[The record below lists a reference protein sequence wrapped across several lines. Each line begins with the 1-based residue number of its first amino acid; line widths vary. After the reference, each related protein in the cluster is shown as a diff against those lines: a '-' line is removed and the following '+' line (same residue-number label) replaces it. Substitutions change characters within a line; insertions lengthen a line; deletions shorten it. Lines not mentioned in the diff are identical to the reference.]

1 MDILAMEANLD
12 EEEKLYDRKMPGEGP
27 GFDEPTKVGGL
38 FSSKAAAIPDK
49 PKEEVKQDNVES
61 LEDRKKRLQAQ
72 KQAMI
77 QKRKEQME
85 QKLKESRKQET
96 DNAYSNHVLKD
107 FLELDKQVQ
116 SKQAVKKE
124 VFMKEKS
131 MKAKGDEDEVAN
143 PVQKIKP
150 GQKKDM
156 ASLFGTSPDQ
166 KKKEE
171 AMRKAEEDR
180 EQHSEPGKAKEAF
193 SRIQT
198 AEFDF

>member
-1 MDILAMEANLD
+1 MKSEAIKELLEKYFAGESSL
-12 EEEKLYDRKMPGEGP
+12 EEEKL
-27 GFDEPTKVGGL
+27 L
-38 FSSKAAAIPDK
+38 
-49 PKEEVKQDNVES
+49 
-61 LEDRKKRLQAQ
+61 
-72 KQAMI
+72 
-77 QKRKEQME
+77 
-85 QKLKESRKQET
+85 
-96 DNAYSNHVLKD
+96 
-107 FLELDKQVQ
+107 
-116 SKQAVKKE
+116 KE

-180 EQHSEPGKAKEAF
+180 E
-193 SRIQT
+193 
-198 AEFDF
+198 